1 MALPYDLTAL
11 KQTYTDQF
19 YATLLVLLE
28 AGGGGSTSDL
38 SGPRITLIGLVK
50 VKIDEM
56 MAQAEGTSI
65 NLNNVKNSNVI
76 DLYINALLDE
86 CAKHILQTAPLHI
99 IHPADGGEITPVDN
113 GDGSGYIDLPDDYL
127 RFVSFKMNTWLQ
139 DNNKPIE
146 PERNRAEYK
155 LQRYVA
161 TRGGISKPVCV
172 LNSRLNIQ
180 TPVAKVQTITLLGS
194 TGTANIS
201 VGGVERLA
209 TFAAGGTMDL
219 EQTASDFVTSWAT
232 PYLAAGIVLTSD
244 GDDLVFTANVAGV
257 DFVNGVILNV
267 TTDLTGSIVTTQANV
282 PAREG
287 KRTLEYYSLLTGVT
301 HTLNKFLYIANV
313 GAEYVQEDLH
323 DALTWLCAAKVLQ
336 IWGQTSGN
344 GSYAENAMKQVELCY
359 QNLM

>member
-1 MALPYDLTAL
+1 MAIYDIDTL
-11 KQTYTDQF
+11 KQTYSDQF
-19 YATLLVLLE
+19 YATLLALLE

-38 SGPRITLIGLVK
+38 SGPRLTLIGQVM

-56 MAQAEGTSI
+56 MSQAEGTSI
-65 NLNNVKNSNVI
+65 NLNDVKNSNVI
-76 DLYINALLDE
+76 HLYINALLDE
-86 CAKHILQTAPLHI
+86 CSKHVLQTAPLHVI
-99 IHPADGGEITPVDN
+99 EPADGGEITPVDN
-113 GDGSGYIDLPDDYL
+113 SDGSGYIDLPSDYL

-139 DNNKPIE
+139 ENNEPIVPDNLN
-146 PERNRAEYK
+146 YK
-155 LQRYVA
+155 LQRYEA
-161 TRGGISKPVCV
+161 TRGGIAKPVCV
-172 LNSRLNIQ
+172 LNSRVSVQ
-180 TPVAKVQTITLLGS
+180 TPEAKVQTITLLGS

-209 TFAAGGTMDL
+209 TFDTSL
-219 EQTASDFVTSWAT
+219 EVTATNFVTLWAT
-232 PYLAAGIVLTSD
+232 PYLAAGIAVTSS
-244 GDDLVFTANVAGV
+244 GDDLIFTANVAGT
-257 DFVNGVILNV
+257 DFTSGVILNV

-287 KRTLEYYSLLTGVT
+287 IRTLEYYSLVTGTT
-301 HTLNKFLYIANV
+301 HTLSKFLYVANV
-313 GAEYVQEDLH
+313 GAEYIQTDLY